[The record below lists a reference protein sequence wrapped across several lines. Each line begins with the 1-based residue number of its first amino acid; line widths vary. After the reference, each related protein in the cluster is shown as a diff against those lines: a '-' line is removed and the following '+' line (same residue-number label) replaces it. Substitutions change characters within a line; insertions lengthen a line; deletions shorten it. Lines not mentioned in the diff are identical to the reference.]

1 MYPEIVFWFPTLQG
15 SEKIALLDLLIN
27 SVWILVPL
35 TTERLSNVTG
45 CESLGISDQTRGFHD
60 S

>member
-1 MYPEIVFWFPTLQG
+1 MYPEIVFWFLTLQG

-27 SVWILVPL
+27 SVWILVPS

-45 CESLGISDQTRGFHD
+45 CDTLGISD
-60 S
+60 